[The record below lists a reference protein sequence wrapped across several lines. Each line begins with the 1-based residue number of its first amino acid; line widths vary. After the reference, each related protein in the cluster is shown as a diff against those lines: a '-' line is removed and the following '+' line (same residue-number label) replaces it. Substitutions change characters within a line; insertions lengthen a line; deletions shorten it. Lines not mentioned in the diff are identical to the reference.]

1 MWLVKSLKDGYKMDQ
16 YLLRFL
22 IVILVVSIPCIV
34 LGYLITYKKRYNL
47 ISGWDAS
54 KFNDPDAYAAIIG
67 KMAIGLGL
75 FLFVVTL
82 IWYQNIIGSRE
93 LTYIIL
99 VSAIAPVLII
109 VLAKKKYG
117 K

>member
-1 MWLVKSLKDGYKMDQ
+1 MEQ
-16 YLLRFL
+16 TLLGLL
-22 IVILVVSIPCIV
+22 IVTFVASIPCIV
-34 LGYLITYKKRYNL
+34 LGYLIAYKKRYNL

-67 KMAIGLGL
+67 KMAIALGL
-75 FLFVVTL
+75 YLFVVIL
-82 IWYQNIIGSRE
+82 IWHQKIIGSSE

-99 VSAIAPVLII
+99 FSAILPVLFI
-109 VLAKKKYG
+109 VFAKKKYG